1 MQDFTHFNDQGRAK
15 MVDVGDKPA
24 TVRTAVAAGRV
35 TVNENTFALI
45 KNGGIDRKSVV

>member
-24 TVRTAVAAGRV
+24 TVRTAVTGEIL
-35 TVNENTFALI
+35 NSSI
-45 KNGGIDRKSVV
+45 KPQD

>member
-15 MVDVGDKPA
+15 MVDVGDKPE
-24 TVRTAVAAGRV
+24 TVRTAVAVGRV

-45 KNGGIDRKSVV
+45 NKVLN